1 MIRWEY
7 KASPEN
13 FKAIF
18 PQRLKSAL
26 PPSKTN
32 TTSMTSTPSKTS
44 MTSTTS
50 KTSMTSTTSMTR
62 EVYLHFKETTTLPQM
77 YIFLLKNQDGFSKL
91 DWFEVEFQQV
101 KADLRKLQEASSL
114 DTRFKAAFDN
124 VYDKVMEAQVQPSWD
139 STRIQQC
146 QELQM
151 FRSSGFRLNPYNYK
165 SPDDDHDFGYI
176 HDDAMAFMRLY

>member
-7 KASPEN
+7 KASPEI
-13 FKAIF
+13 FKAISQPCHAPRSSSSSLLF
-18 PQRLKSAL
+18 LQAKG
-26 PPSKTN
+26 
-32 TTSMTSTPSKTS
+32 KTS
-44 MTSTTS
+44 M
-50 KTSMTSTTSMTR
+50 TSMTSTTSMTR
-62 EVYLHFKETTTLPQM
+62 EVYHHFKETTTLPKL
-77 YIFLLKNQDGFSKL
+77 YIFLLRNQDGFAKL

-101 KADLRKLQEASSL
+101 KANLRKLQEASSL
-114 DTRFKAAFDN
+114 DTRFKAAFNN

-151 FRSSGFRLNPYNYK
+151 FWGSGFRLNPYNYN